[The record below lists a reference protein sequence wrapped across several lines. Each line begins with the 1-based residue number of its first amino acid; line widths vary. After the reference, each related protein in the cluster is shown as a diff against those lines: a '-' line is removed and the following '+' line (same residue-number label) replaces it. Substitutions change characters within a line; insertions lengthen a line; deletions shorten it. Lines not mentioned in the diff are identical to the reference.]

1 MTSSIYQQLVSS
13 SVAAAVI
20 AIASAS
26 APAQSR
32 LSAGESAAEINAA
45 NKLLRDGKV
54 DEALEAFRHV
64 VPGDQQ
70 RDELNYNMA
79 VAEYRSGNIDAAEK
93 LFSEV
98 AGTGAP
104 AISSSSRYNLG
115 NCQYARAVQLA
126 EQDKPAAIEHLR
138 DAISH
143 YRGALRGNPNNPDAR
158 ANIELAGGL
167 IRKLE
172 QEQKQQEEEKKDG
185 QEPQEKEDKT
195 KEDQQ
200 QDQKDQP
207 EQNKS
212 EQQQQNDQE
221 NSDDQKDKSQDP
233 ESQPSDSQKDDSQK
247 QSEQQKSDSKNSKSA
262 QQKKDD
268 QRKEE
273 QKKQNEA
280 SAPEESENDEQKK
293 DAQKNE
299 RPGEETQKSD
309 DQKSPGEES
318 QSGPQNP
325 SSQQSQPKGSDGKQT
340 QPQSMQQQSGGQQQP
355 DEGNPEEQEAKNKP
369 VPAGDL
375 KAAGQQDENQK
386 PAGSVGMAD
395 PTAKDGLMMTREEAL
410 KMLQSVRDRDMLRRM
425 QQQRQERS
433 RHVPVDRDW

>member
-79 VAEYRSGNIDAAEK
+79 VAEYRNGNIDAAEK

-98 AGTGAP
+98 SGTGTR
-104 AISSSSRYNLG
+104 AIASNSRYNLG
-115 NCQYARAVQLA
+115 NCLYAKAIQVA

-138 DAISH
+138 DAVSH
-143 YRGALRGNPNNPDAR
+143 YRGALRGNPNNSDAR
-158 ANIELAGGL
+158 ANIELAGAL

-172 QEQKQQEEEKKDG
+172 QEQKQQEEQKKQE
-185 QEPQEKEDKT
+185 QEPQEKEDQT

-207 EQNKS
+207 EQKKS

-221 NSDDQKDKSQDP
+221 SSDDQKDKSQDP

-262 QQKKDD
+262 QQKREEQKREE
-268 QRKEE
+268 QKKEE
-273 QKKQNEA
+273 QKEQNEA
-280 SAPEESENDEQKK
+280 SAGEES
-293 DAQKNE
+293 
-299 RPGEETQKSD
+299 QKSD

-318 QSGPQNP
+318 QSGQQNP
-325 SSQQSQPKGSDGKQT
+325 SSQQSHPKGSDVKQT

-355 DEGNPEEQEAKNKP
+355 DEGKPEEKEAKNKP

-375 KAAGQQDENQK
+375 KAACQQNENQQ